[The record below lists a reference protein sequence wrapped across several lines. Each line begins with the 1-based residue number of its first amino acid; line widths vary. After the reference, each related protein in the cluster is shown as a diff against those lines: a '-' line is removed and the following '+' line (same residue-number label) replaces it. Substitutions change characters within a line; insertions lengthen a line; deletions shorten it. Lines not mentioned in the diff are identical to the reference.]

1 MQWIGCKGEWVKLI
15 GWIWRICLR
24 IPGLTKCQHV
34 SWVWSQ
40 HFLIPD
46 FPDCPVLPGCACPMK
61 TTGADDL
68 PAQGKCVAMPKN
80 CAKCVAMPKGGKLC
94 QTEALYRRL
103 RRQRLA
109 KWLLSS
115 FVDVC
120 WLLTAFTDSLRRLIG
135 VYVLSRDPLYELHFS
150 TPPPHCRILNK
161 NLQTTHCCKNRFGLR
176 F

>member
-1 MQWIGCKGEWVKLI
+1 MSKVNLMNTTNMFEHTRAHKISTFELSLIECSTFSHPWFPWLPSFTWVRVQWRRQEQ
-15 GWIWRICLR
+15 
-24 IPGLTKCQHV
+24 TT
-34 SWVWSQ
+34 
-40 HFLIPD
+40 
-46 FPDCPVLPGCACPMK
+46 CPP
-61 TTGADDL
+61 
-68 PAQGKCVAMPKN
+68 QGKCVAVPKN
-80 CAKCVAMPKGGKLC
+80 CAKCVAMPRRVKLC

-161 NLQTTHCCKNRFGLR
+161 NLQTTHCCKNCFGLR